1 MHANSTDTTSTP
13 YRTHMSPSYGTGIAI
28 LPVGVSPFLL
38 FLQLNT
44 LLIPHH
50 SRYEDSVLCLTR
62 FDAHGVKPST
72 LAIGDYK
79 TLSSLRLYATPYPGT
94 VMQSG
99 SDADARGP
107 RTEARTGLVACSR
120 CRLDWLLAAGS
131 IQDSNATTLPG
142 GINCPGKLSERWR
155 LGKIQIHDECPGE
168 EATKDPVD
176 RSDLLST
183 DSIRI
188 PAKYVPRTR
197 HARVE
202 MELVLS
208 SHQDELHGYNSHRK
222 VPKERQITQK
232 DGSYDIDP
240 GKSPTKASSR

>member
-1 MHANSTDTTSTP
+1 MEVSRILSI
-13 YRTHMSPSYGTGIAI
+13 SWGT
-28 LPVGVSPFLL
+28 
-38 FLQLNT
+38 
-44 LLIPHH
+44 
-50 SRYEDSVLCLTR
+50 
-62 FDAHGVKPST
+62 
-72 LAIGDYK
+72 
-79 TLSSLRLYATPYPGT
+79 RL
-94 VMQSG
+94 
-99 SDADARGP
+99 SDAGEQLIEP
-107 RTEARTGLVACSR
+107 
-120 CRLDWLLAAGS
+120 
-131 IQDSNATTLPG
+131 SNKRQ
-142 GINCPGKLSERWR
+142 N
-155 LGKIQIHDECPGE
+155 IHDECPGE